1 MSFKKI
7 RTIFAKIKN
16 TFLTPHY
23 INFHKNVEKNLEKKG
38 IKKTNKLINFLFKF
52 LWFLPNLESSK
63 YWSNRQADDGHGYK
77 KYLEIDS
84 NSRILINEIKIR
96 ANKNDKILDLCCN
109 IGRHLNALTEMG
121 YSNLFGVDINNLAI
135 EKMKT
140 TFKNINTK
148 NIFHENA
155 ESYLLKTGSNFFDVV
170 YTYGATVELIPPTF
184 PLVNEI
190 CRVSKKFVIFLIEE
204 DGHAYP
210 RFWRYEF
217 KRNNMNLIYSKN
229 FFGPSLLV
237 YEKTHNR

>member
-1 MSFKKI
+1 
-7 RTIFAKIKN
+7 
-16 TFLTPHY
+16 
-23 INFHKNVEKNLEKKG
+23 
-38 IKKTNKLINFLFKF
+38 
-52 LWFLPNLESSK
+52 
-63 YWSNRQADDGHGYK
+63 
-77 KYLEIDS
+77 
-84 NSRILINEIKIR
+84 
-96 ANKNDKILDLCCN
+96 
-109 IGRHLNALTEMG
+109 MG

-140 TFKNINTK
+140 TFQSINTK

-155 ESYLLKTGSNFFDVV
+155 ESYLLKTESNFFDAV

-184 PLVNEI
+184 PIVNEI

-217 KRNNMNLIYSKN
+217 KKNNMNLIYSKN

-237 YEKTHNR
+237 YEKIKNS

>member
-1 MSFKKI
+1 MSPKKI
-7 RTIFAKIKN
+7 KITFIKIKN

-23 INFHKNVEKNLEKKG
+23 INFHRNVAKNLKKKKREK
-38 IKKTNKLINFLFKF
+38 INKLINFLFKF
-52 LWFLPNLESSK
+52 LWFLPNLESYK
-63 YWSNRQADDGHGYK
+63 YWSERQADDGHGYK
-77 KYLEIDS
+77 KYLGVDS
-84 NSRILINEIKIR
+84 NSRILINEIEKR
-96 ANKNDKILDLCCN
+96 TNKNDKILDLCCN

-135 EKMKT
+135 EKIKT
-140 TFKNINTK
+140 TFQSINTK

-155 ESYLLKTGSNFFDVV
+155 ESYLLKTESNFFDAV

-184 PLVNEI
+184 PIVNEI

-217 KRNNMNLIYSKN
+217 KKNNMNLIYSKN

-237 YEKTHNR
+237 YEKIKNS